1 MYKRGKYLLEK
12 LTGNR
17 QTNGKL
23 GGFFFLRKIERE
35 RETEYSE
42 VKQSILK

>member
-23 GGFFFLRKIERE
+23 GVFFFKENRE
-35 RETEYSE
+35 RE
-42 VKQSILK
+42 KQSIVK